1 MSANA
6 NPAMST
12 QVQELPN
19 TPPPSGNGNGNGN
32 SNKSEEDPLV
42 TDVINEMER
51 EFMNQTIE
59 PKQFNVVASQPP
71 QPHMMAPQFAP
82 PPSQYYPM
90 MQQKVNKSDSYI
102 TIVHGVTINKD
113 HLQVALLSAA
123 CAYALFY
130 PIETGF
136 LYEKVAI
143 LSKLAPYDR
152 LIRTF
157 LLAVLFYVLLTRLT

>member
-1 MSANA
+1 MSANT

-19 TPPPSGNGNGNGN
+19 TPPPSGNGNKN
-32 SNKSEEDPLV
+32 EEDPLV

-71 QPHMMAPQFAP
+71 QPSMMAPPQFAP

-102 TIVHGVTINKD
+102 TIVQGVTINKD